1 MRQWVRELNEM
12 NSKRTKCA
20 KDRVEIMKEIEAV
33 RKDIQA
39 ARDELSSQGKSIRGI

>member
-1 MRQWVRELNEM
+1 MRELNEM